1 MSRSLVRY
9 QGPKLCQSIRTYV
22 SDNTGFI
29 GRMIALFCSVRSS
42 SCLIV
47 LTKMEPMVSFEVA
60 IQYDLGTELY
70 RLVLDHF
77 GIQFSVVRGS
87 THSV

>member
-1 MSRSLVRY
+1 
-9 QGPKLCQSIRTYV
+9 
-22 SDNTGFI
+22 
-29 GRMIALFCSVRSS
+29 
-42 SCLIV
+42 
-47 LTKMEPMVSFEVA
+47 MEPMVSFEVA